1 MILLGAGV
9 KVNGRTR
16 WRIRDQMVR
25 ELDVHDGGAFAIA
38 CEHDIACFVS
48 EPGLRGLRDQRSALV
63 CGEDIVDAAPLT
75 SCAMYADVCGT
86 ERLPGT
92 SCHA

>member
-48 EPGLRGLRDQRSALV
+48 EPGLRGSA
-63 CGEDIVDAAPLT
+63 ISAAHSFAERT
-75 SCAMYADVCGT
+75 SST
-86 ERLPGT
+86 QLL
-92 SCHA
+92 